1 MPAHLRFPTELSR
14 GRRFPEAAHPYRN
27 IYQRD
32 RDRIVH
38 ARAFRRLE
46 HKTQVFTSPDSDHF
60 RNRLTHTIEVS
71 QIARTVA
78 GALELNED
86 LVEALALSHDLGHP
100 PFGHAGEEVL
110 AREMR
115 RYGDSFDHNLH
126 SLRIV
131 DHFEHRYPRFRG
143 LNLTFEVREGIVKH
157 SRAYG
162 PAEHPELAEFLLD
175 QQPLLEAQLID
186 PADAVAYNCAD
197 LDDAVDAGLLEAAEA
212 RREVDVLDRLMQ
224 QAAREFPDTP
234 VKIVF
239 HEALRRVLDL
249 LVSGLLEGT
258 QQAVELARV
267 QTPEDVRR
275 HPKLLAGP
283 TADAAALSGQIRQL
297 LHQKVYRSEELAQE
311 RESTGH
317 KVAVLFQLF
326 MDQPG
331 KLPQTYQQQAGEEPL
346 HRLVCDYIAGMTDKF
361 LVARYEELVDG
372 RRSAG

>member
-1 MPAHLRFPTELSR
+1 MPAHLRFPPKQSR
-14 GRRFPEAAHPYRN
+14 GRRFAEALHPYRN

-46 HKTQVFTSPDSDHF
+46 HKTQVFTAPDSDHF

-78 GALELNED
+78 GALDLNED

-110 AREMR
+110 DREMR

-131 DHFEHRYPRFRG
+131 DYFEHRYPRYRG

-157 SRAYG
+157 SRAYD
-162 PAEHPELAEFLLD
+162 PAQHPGLAEFLLD
-175 QQPLLEAQLID
+175 QRPLLEAQLID

-212 RREVDVLDRLMQ
+212 RREVEALDRLMHD
-224 QAAREFPDTP
+224 AAREFPDAP
-234 VKIVF
+234 LKIVF
-239 HEALRRVLDL
+239 HEALRRVLDS
-249 LVSGLLEGT
+249 LVSGLIEGT
-258 QQAVELARV
+258 LDAVETAGV
-267 QTPEDVRR
+267 QTPDDVRR
-275 HPKLLAGP
+275 YPQLLA
-283 TADAAALSGQIRQL
+283 TLSDEAAGLSGQLRRL
-297 LHQKVYRSEELAQE
+297 LHQRVYRSEELAQE
-311 RESTGH
+311 RDAAGE
-317 KVAVLFQLF
+317 KVGVLFRLF
-326 MDQPG
+326 MEQPE
-331 KLPQTYQQQAGEEPL
+331 KLPATYQQQAAQQPL

-361 LVARYEELVDG
+361 LIARYGELVG
-372 RRSAG
+372 SGEFR

>member
-1 MPAHLRFPTELSR
+1 MPANLRFPTEQSR
-14 GRRFPEAAHPYRN
+14 GRRFPEPAHPYRN
-27 IYQRD
+27 PYQRD

-78 GALELNED
+78 GALALNED

-110 AREMR
+110 DRQMR

-157 SRAYG
+157 SRAYDTS
-162 PAEHPELAEFLLD
+162 AYPELAEFLLD
-175 QQPLLEAQLID
+175 QRPLLEAQLID
-186 PADAVAYNCAD
+186 LADSVAYNCAD
-197 LDDAVDAGLLEAAEA
+197 LDDSVDAGLLAASEA
-212 RREVDVLDRLMQ
+212 RREVDMLDRLMR
-224 QAAREFPDTP
+224 QAAREFPAAPLTL
-234 VKIVF
+234 IF

-249 LVSGLLEGT
+249 LVSGLIEGT
-258 QQAVELARV
+258 RQAIETAGVA
-267 QTPEDVRR
+267 TPGEVRSY
-275 HPKLLAGP
+275 PKLLARL
-283 TADAAALSGQIRQL
+283 TEEAADISGQLRQL
-297 LHQKVYRSEELAQE
+297 LHQKVYRSAELAQE
-311 RESTGH
+311 RESTGR
-317 KVAVLFQLF
+317 KVDLLFQLF
-326 MDQPG
+326 MAHPER
-331 KLPQTYQQQAGEEPL
+331 LPQPYQQQAAEEPL

-361 LVARYEELVDG
+361 LLARYGELMG
-372 RRSAG
+372 SG

>member
-1 MPAHLRFPTELSR
+1 MPAHLRFPTEQSR
-14 GRRFPEAAHPYRN
+14 GRRFPEPAHRYRN

-110 AREMR
+110 DREMR

-131 DHFEHRYPRFRG
+131 DYFEHRYPRFRG

-157 SRAYG
+157 SRAYDAAQY
-162 PAEHPELAEFLLD
+162 PQLAEFLLD
-175 QQPLLEAQLID
+175 QRPLLEAQLID
-186 PADAVAYNCAD
+186 PADSVAYNCAD
-197 LDDAVDAGLLEAAEA
+197 LDDSVDAGLLEASAA
-212 RREVDVLDRLMQ
+212 RGEVDVLDRLMHE
-224 QAAREFPDTP
+224 AAQEFPDAP
-234 VKIVF
+234 LKLVF

-249 LVSGLLEGT
+249 LVSGLIDGT
-258 QQAVELARV
+258 RQAVEAAGV
-267 QTPEDVRR
+267 QTPDAVRH
-275 HPKLLAGP
+275 HPQLLARL
-283 TADAAALSGQIRQL
+283 TAEAAAVSEQLRRL
-297 LHQKVYRSEELAQE
+297 LHQKVYDSPELAQE
-311 RESTGH
+311 RESTGR
-317 KVAVLFQLF
+317 KVDLLFQLF
-326 MDQPG
+326 MEHPER
-331 KLPQTYQQQAGEEPL
+331 LPQPYQQQAAEEPL

-361 LVARYEELVDG
+361 LLARYGELVG
-372 RRSAG
+372 SG